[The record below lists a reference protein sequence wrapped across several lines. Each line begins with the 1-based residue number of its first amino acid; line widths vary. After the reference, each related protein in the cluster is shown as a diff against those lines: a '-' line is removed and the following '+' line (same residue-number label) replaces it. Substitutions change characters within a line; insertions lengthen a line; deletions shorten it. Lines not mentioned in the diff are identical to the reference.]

1 MVANPGRQFRNGWNA
16 SSACGVLIMSTEPTR
31 QTVVRQWPGSAIAS
45 QIRALTRSRAS
56 VRLYRERAW
65 ASITFSGMR
74 YGFSIEYPDIADAE
88 ALRKLA
94 RALPEH
100 EFALPGY
107 FVADAVITDQS
118 DLRLTVEILIIADPV
133 QPS

>member
-1 MVANPGRQFRNGWNA
+1 
-16 SSACGVLIMSTEPTR
+16 MSTELKGR
-31 QTVVRQWPGSAIAS
+31 TVVRQWPGSAIAS

-56 VRLYRERAW
+56 VRFYRERTW
-65 ASITFSGMR
+65 ASVTFSGIR
-74 YGFSIEYPDIADAE
+74 YGFSIEYPDTADAE

-118 DLRLTVEILIIADPV
+118 ALRLTLDILIIADPV
-133 QPS
+133 KPS